1 MKLTQRILFTL
12 VILFALF
19 IFYFSTKTISL
30 TQNEFENEFKKSKIL
45 HTMYAYKLL
54 YKKGSNIFL
63 SKKEMTIFFH
73 KWRKKILY
81 TDFNKLRIKTQEE
94 ILKMLEKN

>member
-1 MKLTQRILFTL
+1 MKLTQIILFIL
-12 VILFALF
+12 VILFILF

-30 TQNEFENEFKKSKIL
+30 SKNEFENEFQKSKIL

-54 YKKGSNIFL
+54 YKKDGNIFL

-73 KWRKKILY
+73 KWREKILY
-81 TDFNKLRIKTQEE
+81 TDFNKLNIKTQQE
-94 ILKMLEKN
+94 INKKLEKN